1 MDTITI
7 KPISYHNARHA
18 GIFFKDHK
26 EVNEVVRKVKGIKW
40 STTHRCWYV
49 PLTREDCGRVYNI
62 VRHFGTVEVSE
73 LKEYLKAEKSGS
85 RGLLPAVHHLPA
97 TSAQRPRSQRRR
109 IADINNHVLP
119 MMAQR
124 LKLKAYSESTI
135 RIYLSEMAQLLQT
148 LGDIPADELTPEH
161 LKRYLVYCYE
171 RLGLKENTLHSRI
184 NAMKLYYEQVLGREK
199 FFWEIP
205 RPKKALMLPKV
216 LSENELARLFNALD
230 NLKHKAMLFTAYSAG
245 LRVSEI
251 AALRIRNIDS
261 GRMQIFIEKAK
272 GKKDRYVNL
281 SPVLLDILRVYIK
294 EYIPRPHEYLFESGR
309 TRTAYPVRTIQKIF
323 QIAKNKAGIKKNVGV
338 HSLRHSFATHL
349 LEKGTDIRYIK
360 DLLGHFNIRT
370 TERYLH
376 VSNQAL
382 VNIVSPLDDLWSTGK
397 LVW

>member
-7 KPISYHNARHA
+7 KPISYHNAKHA

-26 EVNEVVRKVKGIKW
+26 ELNEVVRKVKGIKW

-109 IADINNHVLP
+109 IADINKHVLP

-171 RLGLKENTLHSRI
+171 RLGLKENTL
-184 NAMKLYYEQVLGREK
+184 
-199 FFWEIP
+199 
-205 RPKKALMLPKV
+205 
-216 LSENELARLFNALD
+216 
-230 NLKHKAMLFTAYSAG
+230 
-245 LRVSEI
+245 
-251 AALRIRNIDS
+251 
-261 GRMQIFIEKAK
+261 
-272 GKKDRYVNL
+272 
-281 SPVLLDILRVYIK
+281 
-294 EYIPRPHEYLFESGR
+294 
-309 TRTAYPVRTIQKIF
+309 
-323 QIAKNKAGIKKNVGV
+323 
-338 HSLRHSFATHL
+338 
-349 LEKGTDIRYIK
+349 
-360 DLLGHFNIRT
+360 
-370 TERYLH
+370 
-376 VSNQAL
+376 
-382 VNIVSPLDDLWSTGK
+382 
-397 LVW
+397 